1 MLIMEQAVEIKI
13 LYKQGKSIRQIARE
27 TGLSKNTVKKYL
39 RRNDPPKY
47 KKRIEKPSKLEDY
60 KQYLEERVNSAS
72 PHILPATVL
81 LKEIQEQGYQGQITI
96 LRAFLR
102 KIRTPEPEKIIRY
115 ETDPGEQ
122 MQVDWWEIR
131 KGKDPLYG
139 FVAVLGYSRKAY
151 LEFTCSMNETTL
163 LNCHQNA
170 FEYFGGV
177 PEKVLYDNM
186 KTVVIKRDK
195 YGKGSH
201 GYQKTFLDFA
211 KHYGFNPKLC
221 RPRRPQ
227 TKGKVERSIQYI
239 QKSFYYPLVTL
250 KEEIDRESLNY
261 EALKWLKETANTR
274 LLRERK
280 GTVEELYLQE
290 AAQLKPIPPKYPL
303 SVPKQDLPQVEQHP
317 LSTYEKAAR
326 YA

>member
-1 MLIMEQAVEIKI
+1 MLIMEQTVEIKI
-13 LYKQGKSIRQIARE
+13 LHKQGKSIRQIARE

-39 RRNDPPKY
+39 RRDDPPKY
-47 KKRIEKPSKLEDY
+47 KKRTEQPSKLEDY
-60 KQYLEERVNSAS
+60 KQYLEERINGAS

-81 LKEIQEQGYQGQITI
+81 LKEIQDQGYEGKMTI
-96 LRAFLR
+96 LRGFLR
-102 KIRTPEPEKIIRY
+102 KIRTPEPEKIVRY

-151 LEFTCSMNETTL
+151 LEFTCNMNETTL
-163 LNCHQNA
+163 LSCHQNA

-177 PEKVLYDNM
+177 PEKSLYDNM

-195 YGKGSH
+195 YGKGNH

-239 QKSFYYPLVTL
+239 QKSFYYPLITL
-250 KEEIDRESLNY
+250 KPKLDREGLNY
-261 EALKWLKETANTR
+261 EALKWLKETANIR

-280 GTVEELYLQE
+280 ATVEELYLQE
-290 AAQLKPIPPKYPL
+290 AAQLKPIPPEYPL
-303 SVPKQDLPQVEQHP
+303 SIPKQNLPQVEQHP
-317 LSTYEKAAR
+317 LSIYEKVAR